1 MNTEMMERFEVLDA
15 DRLASVEGGKVGA
28 GEFFQAL
35 GVCTAAGAAIGSVF
49 PVVGTIGGAI
59 LGAQY
64 CTGTWVIIRSH

>member
-35 GVCTAAGAAIGSVF
+35 GSRMQLVLLL
-49 PVVGTIGGAI
+49 VVSF
-59 LGAQY
+59 Q
-64 CTGTWVIIRSH
+64 